1 MRVEVLGV
9 DRLAKKLK
17 PADLKEAL
25 NESCLLEENT
35 AKENCPVASGQLRN
49 SIASNVS
56 GETGEVGTNVEY
68 APYVE
73 YGTGVFNPGRLT
85 PWRYQDASGEWHT
98 TTGQKPQPFLVP
110 ALDSNRDK
118 ILNIFK
124 EKVKEGLSK

>member
-1 MRVEVLGV
+1 MRVEVLGI

-17 PADLKEAL
+17 PADLKDAL
-25 NESCLLEENT
+25 NESCLLVENT
-35 AKENCPVASGQLRN
+35 AKENCPVDSGQLRN
-49 SIASNVS
+49 SITSNVS

-73 YGTGVFNPGRLT
+73 YGTGVFNHGRMT

>member
-1 MRVEVLGV
+1 MRVEVIGV
-9 DRLAKKLK
+9 DALMAKLS
-17 PADLKEAL
+17 AVDVQEAL
-25 NESCLLEENT
+25 NDSCLLVENT
-35 AKENCPVASGQLRN
+35 AKENCPVDSGQLRN

-85 PWRYQDASGEWHT
+85 PWSYQDASGEWHT

>member
-9 DRLAKKLK
+9 EKLAKKLK

-25 NESCLLEENT
+25 NESCLLVENT

-49 SIASNVS
+49 SITSNVS

-68 APYVE
+68 GVYVE

>member
-9 DRLAKKLK
+9 DALMAKLS
-17 PADLKEAL
+17 AVDVQEAL
-25 NESCLLEENT
+25 NESCLLVENT

-49 SIASNVS
+49 SITSNVS

-73 YGTGVFNPGRLT
+73 YGTGVFNPGRTT
-85 PWRYQDASGEWHT
+85 PWSYQDASGEWHT

>member
-9 DRLAKKLK
+9 DALMAKLS
-17 PADLKEAL
+17 AVDLTDAL
-25 NESCLLEENT
+25 NESCLLAENT
-35 AKENCPVASGQLRN
+35 AKEDCPVDSGQLRN
-49 SIASNVS
+49 SITSNVS

-73 YGTGVFNPGRLT
+73 YGTGVYNPGRLT
-85 PWRYQDASGEWHT
+85 PWSYQDASGEWHT

>member
-1 MRVEVLGV
+1 MKVEVIGV
-9 DRLAKKLK
+9 DALMAKLS
-17 PADLKEAL
+17 AVDLEEAL
-25 NESCLLEENT
+25 NDSCLLVENT
-35 AKENCPVASGQLRN
+35 AKENCPVDSGQLRN
-49 SIASNVS
+49 SITSNVR

-85 PWRYQDASGEWHT
+85 PWSYQDASGKWHT

-110 ALDSNRDK
+110 ALDSNRDE

>member
-25 NESCLLEENT
+25 NESCLLVENT
-35 AKENCPVASGQLRN
+35 AKENCPVDSGQLRN
-49 SIASNVS
+49 SITSNVS

-73 YGTGVFNPGRLT
+73 YGTGVYNSGRLT
-85 PWRYQDASGEWHT
+85 PWSYQDASGEWHT

>member
-9 DRLAKKLK
+9 DALMSKLS
-17 PADLKEAL
+17 AVDVQEAL
-25 NESCLLEENT
+25 NESCLLVENT
-35 AKENCPVASGQLRN
+35 AKENCPVDSGQLRN
-49 SIASNVS
+49 SITSNVS

-73 YGTGVFNPGRLT
+73 YGTGVYNPGRLT
-85 PWRYQDASGEWHT
+85 PWSYQDASGEWHT

>member
-1 MRVEVLGV
+1 MRVEVLGI

-17 PADLKEAL
+17 PADLKDAL
-25 NESCLLEENT
+25 NESCLLVENT
-35 AKENCPVASGQLRN
+35 AKENCPVDSGQLRN

-56 GETGEVGTNVEY
+56 GETGEVGTNVDY
-68 APYVE
+68 GVYVE

-85 PWRYQDASGEWHT
+85 PWSYQDASGEWHT

>member
-9 DRLAKKLK
+9 DALMAKLS
-17 PADLKEAL
+17 AVDLTEAL
-25 NESCLLEENT
+25 NESCLLVENT
-35 AKENCPVASGQLRN
+35 AKENCPVDSGQLRN
-49 SIASNVS
+49 SITSNVS
-56 GETGEVGTNVEY
+56 GEKGEVGTNVEY

-85 PWRYQDASGEWHT
+85 PWSYQDASGEWHT
-98 TTGQKPQPFLVP
+98 TTGQPPQPFLVP

>member
-9 DRLAKKLK
+9 DALMAKLS
-17 PADLKEAL
+17 AVDVQEAL
-25 NESCLLEENT
+25 NESCLLVENT
-35 AKENCPVASGQLRN
+35 AKENCPVDSGQLRN
-49 SIASNVS
+49 SITSNVS

-73 YGTGVFNPGRLT
+73 YGTGVYNPGRLT
-85 PWRYQDASGEWHT
+85 PWSYQDASGEWHT

>member
-9 DRLAKKLK
+9 DALMAKLS
-17 PADLKEAL
+17 AVDVQEAL
-25 NESCLLEENT
+25 NDSCLLVENT
-35 AKENCPVASGQLRN
+35 AKENCPVDSGQLRN
-49 SIASNVS
+49 SITSNVS
-56 GETGEVGTNVEY
+56 GEKGEVGTNVDY
-68 APYVE
+68 GVYVE

-85 PWRYQDASGEWHT
+85 PWSYQDASGEWHT
-98 TTGQKPQPFLVP
+98 TTGQPPQPFLVP

>member
-17 PADLKEAL
+17 PADLKDAL
-25 NESCLLEENT
+25 NDSCLLVENT
-35 AKENCPVASGQLRN
+35 AKENCPVDSGQLRN

>member
-17 PADLKEAL
+17 PADLKDAL
-25 NESCLLEENT
+25 NESCLLVENT

-49 SIASNVS
+49 SITSNVS

-73 YGTGVFNPGRLT
+73 YGTGVFNHGRMT

>member
-9 DRLAKKLK
+9 DALMAKLS
-17 PADLKEAL
+17 AVDLTDAL
-25 NESCLLEENT
+25 NESCLLVENT
-35 AKENCPVASGQLRN
+35 AKENCPVDSGQLRN
-49 SIASNVS
+49 SITSNVS

-73 YGTGVFNPGRLT
+73 YGTGVYNSGRLT
-85 PWRYQDASGEWHT
+85 PWSYQDASGEWHT

>member
-1 MRVEVLGV
+1 MRVEVIGI

-25 NESCLLEENT
+25 NESCLLVENT

-73 YGTGVFNPGRLT
+73 YGTGVYNPGRLT
-85 PWRYQDASGEWHT
+85 PWSYQDASGEWHT

>member
-1 MRVEVLGV
+1 MKVEVLGASALMAKLSAV
-9 DRLAKKLK
+9 DLQ
-17 PADLKEAL
+17 EAL
-25 NESCLLEENT
+25 NDSCLLVENT
-35 AKENCPVASGQLRN
+35 AKENCPVDSGQLRN
-49 SIASNVS
+49 SITSNVS

-85 PWRYQDASGEWHT
+85 PWSYKDASGEWHT

-110 ALDSNRDK
+110 ALDSNRAE

>member
-1 MRVEVLGV
+1 M
-9 DRLAKKLK
+9 
-17 PADLKEAL
+17 
-25 NESCLLEENT
+25 
-35 AKENCPVASGQLRN
+35 
-49 SIASNVS
+49 S

-85 PWRYQDASGEWHT
+85 PWSYQDASGEWHT

>member
-1 MRVEVLGV
+1 MRVEVLGI

-17 PADLKEAL
+17 PADLKDAL
-25 NESCLLEENT
+25 NESCLLVENT

-49 SIASNVS
+49 SITSNVS
-56 GETGEVGTNVEY
+56 GEKGEVGTNVEY
-68 APYVE
+68 GVYVE
-73 YGTGVFNPGRLT
+73 YGTGVYNPGRLT
-85 PWRYQDASGEWHT
+85 PWSYQDASGDWHT

>member
-9 DRLAKKLK
+9 DALMAKLS
-17 PADLKEAL
+17 AVDLKDAL
-25 NESCLLEENT
+25 NESCLLVENT
-35 AKENCPVASGQLRN
+35 AKENCPVDSGQLRN
-49 SIASNVS
+49 SITSNVS
-56 GETGEVGTNVEY
+56 GEKGEVGTNVEY

-85 PWRYQDASGEWHT
+85 PWSYQDASGEWHT